1 MITTKVRQLTA
12 MNVRALRCVEG
23 IYITEGKTYAI
34 FEGTPAEALDAVN
47 TTMVVL
53 AQTEGIGSKYNSL
66 RAVQRKLAAAGGYR
80 PDPEAV
86 KGVTKLTNYVQIAR

>member
-12 MNVRALRCVEG
+12 MNIRALRSVEG
-23 IYITEGKTYAI
+23 IHITEGKTYVI
-34 FEGTPAEALDAVN
+34 FEGTPAEALQAVD

-53 AQTEGIGSKYNSL
+53 AQTEGIGTTYNSL

-80 PDPEAV
+80 PDPDAM
-86 KGVTKLTNYVQIAR
+86 KGVTKLTDYVQIAR

>member
-12 MNVRALRCVEG
+12 MNIRALRSVEG
-23 IYITEGKTYAI
+23 IYITEGKTYVI
-34 FEGTPAEALDAVN
+34 FEGTPAEALQAVD

-53 AQTEGIGSKYNSL
+53 AQTEGIGTTYNSL
-66 RAVQRKLAAAGGYR
+66 RAVQCKLAAAGGYR

>member
-12 MNVRALRCVEG
+12 MNIRALRSVEG
-23 IYITEGKTYAI
+23 IYITEGKTYVT

-47 TTMVVL
+47 TAMVVL
-53 AQTEGIGSKYNSL
+53 AQTEGIGTTYNSL

-80 PDPEAV
+80 PDPDTV
-86 KGVTKLTNYVQIAR
+86 QGVTKLTDYVQIAR